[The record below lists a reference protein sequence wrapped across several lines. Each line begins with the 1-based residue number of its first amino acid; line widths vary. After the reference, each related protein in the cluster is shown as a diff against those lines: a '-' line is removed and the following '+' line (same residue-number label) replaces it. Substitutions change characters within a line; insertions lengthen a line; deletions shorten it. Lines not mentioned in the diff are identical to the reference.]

1 MSVVGINYL
10 AIDTGE
16 FPELWEDFCYWEG
29 DDVPTLE
36 EVEPLLIK
44 TSYSNF

>member
-16 FPELWEDFCYWEG
+16 FPEWEDFCYWEG

-44 TSYSNF
+44 TSSNF